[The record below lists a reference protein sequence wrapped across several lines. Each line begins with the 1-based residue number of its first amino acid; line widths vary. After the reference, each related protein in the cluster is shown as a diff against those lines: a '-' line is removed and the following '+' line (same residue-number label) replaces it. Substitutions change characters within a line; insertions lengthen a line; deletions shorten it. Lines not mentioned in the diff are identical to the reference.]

1 MGVFKDMDQVF
12 DCIYT
17 RPFAEDDALLND
29 FIDDLIHQLSW
40 EMYKH
45 QDEICYDISQKNPPM
60 LKDNVIEYMQ
70 NALNVK
76 MGFVRDYIISRML
89 ISYRMSNVD
98 LGSEGEWYL
107 RESFDDESWTEF
119 NESMNKYVWDD
130 YCKYLGSEKAKEH
143 FKKINRPEFIM
154 EDD

>member
-29 FIDDLIHQLSW
+29 FIDDLIRQLSW
-40 EMYKH
+40 DMFEH

-60 LKDNVIEYMQ
+60 LKDNVIEYMRIF
-70 NALNVK
+70 LNIK

>member
-40 EMYKH
+40 EMYRH

-60 LKDNVIEYMQ
+60 LKDNVIEHMQ
-70 NALNVK
+70 NVLNVK

-130 YCKYLGSEKAKEH
+130 YCKYLGPEKAKEH

-154 EDD
+154 EDN

>member
-29 FIDDLIHQLSW
+29 FIEGLIRQLSW
-40 EMYKH
+40 EMFKH
-45 QDEICYDISQKNPPM
+45 QDEICYNISQKNPPM
-60 LKDNVIEYMQ
+60 LKDNVIEYMR
-70 NALNVK
+70 NVLNVK

-107 RESFDDESWTEF
+107 RESFNDKDWTVF
-119 NESMNKYVWDD
+119 NEAMNKYVWDD
-130 YCKYLGSEKAKEH
+130 YCKYLGPEKAKEH